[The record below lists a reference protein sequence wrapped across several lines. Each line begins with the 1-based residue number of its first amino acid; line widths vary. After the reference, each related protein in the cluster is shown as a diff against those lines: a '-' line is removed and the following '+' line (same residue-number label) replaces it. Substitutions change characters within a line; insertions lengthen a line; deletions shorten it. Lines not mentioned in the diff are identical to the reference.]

1 MLLSLGPQLHIIKVF
16 VPALLARGDEMNEYV
31 GMQMQCCNCKE
42 MGCIAFAGSTK
53 FTWAR
58 TPCIYDG
65 LDPWTKTL
73 KAQVVCWC
81 GPEPMLLPFPIIND

>member
-31 GMQMQCCNCKE
+31 GMHLQAPLNSHGPE
-42 MGCIAFAGSTK
+42 LL
-53 FTWAR
+53 
-58 TPCIYDG
+58 CIYDG

>member
-31 GMQMQCCNCKE
+31 GMQS
-42 MGCIAFAGSTK
+42 IAFAGSTK